1 MMAVNALRMAAV
13 QALMGATSAGEFIFD
28 SVVNPRELMQD
39 EAHPVVCIYTD
50 EGTMDLVAAMEFLTP
65 ETHTV
70 SLSFEMFV
78 GRGVLVTAGDGAG
91 TVQLKFEDTDAN
103 QETYLRCLAYEILR
117 ALSASTPWA
126 ECFRSFIFRPAKD
139 GLSEWN
145 RGADADKGRRFAL
158 QRIVYKLEAIAEPVP
173 GAPLNH
179 VYDNFL
185 TLLAQV
191 PELADQAAFLREF
204 ITSPAVPSWEQIRR
218 QLGMSMQ
225 ELRAIGIAPVL
236 AEETGEAPLA
246 SKITV
251 GDERGTL
258 DVAETTTLTEDGGV
272 PVPLEKEVPT
282 PEDPDQYIIEDISAH
297 QHVAP

>member
-13 QALMGATSAGEFIFD
+13 QALMGTTSAEDFIFD
-28 SVVNPRELMQD
+28 SWVDPRELMQD
-39 EAHPVVCIYTD
+39 DAHPVVCVYTD
-50 EGTMDLVAAMEFLTP
+50 DGMMDIASATEFLTP
-65 ETHTV
+65 DTSKV

-91 TVQLKFEDTDAN
+91 TVQVDFTNTDAN
-103 QETYLRCLAYEILR
+103 QETYLRCLAYEIVR

-126 ECFRSFIFRPAKD
+126 DCFRSFIFRPSKD
-139 GLSEWN
+139 EWSTWN

-158 QRIVYKLEAIAEPVP
+158 QRVVYKLETIAEPIP
-173 GAPLNH
+173 GAPLNQT
-179 VYDNFL
+179 YDNFL

-246 SKITV
+246 STITV
-251 GDERGTL
+251 IDERGTL
-258 DVAETTTLTEDGGV
+258 DVAETTTLTEDGGA
-272 PVPLEKEVPT
+272 PVPLEKEEPT